1 MLCLGALL
9 PMGNT
14 LTHPATHHAVKCI
27 AVRTPM
33 SSTTSC
39 GWRPLPRAMR
49 MMRDGSVQIL
59 GLGLSSSLLVMLSIM
74 HMKRLMRA
82 PPSFSL
88 PWRPGTQG

>member
-1 MLCLGALL
+1 
-9 PMGNT
+9 
-14 LTHPATHHAVKCI
+14 
-27 AVRTPM
+27 M

-59 GLGLSSSLLVMLSIM
+59 GFGLSSSLVVMLSIM

-88 PWRPGTQG
+88 PWRPGRQG